1 MKKLL
6 LSLSLLLT
14 VAVGSAF
21 ASPEPVINEEIKESF
36 KREFAGAVLVEWREV
51 GSYLKAT
58 FVLNGYRTEAY
69 FNQHGELEGSA
80 RSLFFSQL
88 PLVVMT
94 AVDKRFAGAD
104 IIDVNELN
112 NASGT
117 YYRITLETGKKKYRV
132 RVDADGTVVDT
143 ERLRK

>member
-6 LSLSLLLT
+6 LSLSLVLT
-14 VAVGSAF
+14 VALGTAF
-21 ASPEPVINEEIKESF
+21 AAPDPFINEAVKEAF
-36 KREFAGAVLVEWREV
+36 KKEFSGAELVEWREV
-51 GSYLKAT
+51 GNHLKAT

-69 FNQHGELEGSA
+69 FNQEGELQGSA

-94 AVDKRFAGAD
+94 AIDKRYNGAD
-104 IIDVNELN
+104 ILDVNELN
-112 NASGT
+112 SNSGT

>member
-1 MKKLL
+1 MKLL
-6 LSLSLLLT
+6 LSLSLILT
-14 VAVGSAF
+14 VVAGTAF
-21 ASPEPVINEEIKESF
+21 AGPDPEINEAVKESF
-36 KREFAGAVLVEWREV
+36 KKEFAGAGLVEWREV
-51 GSYLKAT
+51 GSHLKAT

-69 FNQHGELEGSA
+69 FNQAGELQGSA

-94 AVDKRFAGAD
+94 AIDKRYTGAD

-112 NASGT
+112 STAGT
-117 YYRITLETGKKKYRV
+117 YYRITLEAGKKKYRV

>member
-6 LSLSLLLT
+6 LSLSLVLT
-14 VAVGSAF
+14 VAVGTAF
-21 ASPEPVINEEIKESF
+21 ASPDPSINEAVKESF
-36 KREFAGAVLVEWREV
+36 KKEFTGAELVEWREV
-51 GSYLKAT
+51 GNHLKAT

-69 FNQHGELEGSA
+69 FSQEGELQGSA

-88 PLVVMT
+88 PLVVMS

-112 NASGT
+112 STAGT

>member
-6 LSLSLLLT
+6 LSLSLVLA
-14 VAVGSAF
+14 VAAGTAF
-21 ASPEPVINEEIKESF
+21 ASPDPSINEAVKEAF
-36 KREFAGAVLVEWREV
+36 KKEFAGAELVEWREV
-51 GSYLKAT
+51 GAHLKAT

-69 FNQHGELEGSA
+69 FNQEGELQGSA

-94 AVDKRFAGAD
+94 AIDKRYNGAD
-104 IIDVNELN
+104 ILDVNELN
-112 NASGT
+112 SNAGT